1 MDELAGKLKGIIAQ
15 GAEHRDYDMSK
26 YDWDRI
32 AEEVFA
38 TLYVAGKCIALR
50 CEVCGNFVAGKRYR
64 LRC

>member
-1 MDELAGKLKGIIAQ
+1 MDELADKLKGIIAQ

-50 CEVCGNFVAGKRYR
+50 CR
-64 LRC
+64 